1 MGRNVVL
8 IGMPGTG
15 KSVAGRLLASQMGL
29 AFVDLDDVITARRGM
44 TLPEIL
50 RREGLAAFCAL
61 EQQVGCSACWRDT
74 VIATGGS
81 MVLYP
86 QAMEHL
92 RREGVTV
99 WLQTPLAVLRERLPQ
114 DLWDRGIAAA
124 PGQSLR
130 ELYRQRRELYAAYAD
145 LALPTQAEA
154 ADTARCIASAL
165 TKRGLFPQA

>member
-61 EQQVGCSACWRDT
+61 GSFVFVFPYRGVNCFLALVKQALLAVGL
-74 VIATGGS
+74 GGLG
-81 MVLYP
+81 V
-86 QAMEHL
+86 L
-92 RREGVTV
+92 RRRS
-99 WLQTPLAVLRERLPQ
+99 QP
-114 DLWDRGIAAA
+114 
-124 PGQSLR
+124 
-130 ELYRQRRELYAAYAD
+130 
-145 LALPTQAEA
+145 
-154 ADTARCIASAL
+154 
-165 TKRGLFPQA
+165 